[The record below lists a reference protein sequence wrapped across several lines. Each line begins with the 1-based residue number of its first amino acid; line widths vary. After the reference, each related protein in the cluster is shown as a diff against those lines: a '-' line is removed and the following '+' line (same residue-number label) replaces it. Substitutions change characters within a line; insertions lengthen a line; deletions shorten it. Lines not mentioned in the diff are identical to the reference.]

1 MNLRPRDLSDPRPVA
16 NSRVQTHKAATA
28 PKVIGAGK
36 AMATKGAQGHM
47 AWRGRRPSEGKRVR
61 TSSCV
66 AWQPDAP
73 AEHPGSGLWSSVRSR
88 GRRLEG
94 RTRASVP
101 PCLRA
106 RVPARDLTSGSRFS
120 TCHSWHLAA
129 TPAGWLLFDPPR
141 TVRHRSKTVPRRN
154 CPWMKRRVPPLLDAG
169 RDGLKRRTGLRS
181 HSRLRQG

>member
-88 GRRLEG
+88 GRRPEG
-94 RTRASVP
+94 RTRASVPPCLRASVP

-106 RVPARDLTSGSRFS
+106 RVPARDLTPGSRFS

-141 TVRHRSKTVPRRN
+141 TVRHRSKT
-154 CPWMKRRVPPLLDAG
+154 CASQKLPLDETAG
-169 RDGLKRRTGLRS
+169 ATPAGCWT
-181 HSRLRQG
+181 